1 MTPERQTMFFD
12 GQKIMIDGVA
22 CVAFLCDQQA
32 ACKDSMCC
40 GKECK
45 HTLNIEHAKNFK
57 KLSNIKYA
65 EKGTV

>member
-1 MTPERQTMFFD
+1 MFFD
-12 GQKIMIDGVA
+12 GQKIMIDGVP

-32 ACKDSMCC
+32 ECKASEHC

-45 HTLNIEHAKNFK
+45 HTLDIMHAKNFEK
-57 KLSNIKYA
+57 FNTKYM